1 MGNNYQVRVEAVL
14 DVAKLRAQLQGIGK
28 DTKIK
33 FDTSGVKNAQNDV
46 KKFGDTVTRTTSEG
60 GKGARNMGREF
71 KGLKTYISDGAKSLG
86 SIAKQRVAFLAMT
99 DIVSGAAQGMKAMVG
114 SVFELDASLTEFKKV
129 SDLSGAS
136 LDAYKDKAFELGKT
150 VAKTGTQMIDSATE
164 FKKSGFTDA
173 ESLNLGK
180 IAQMYRNVADEE
192 ISAGDAANFMISQMK
207 AFNIPASNAE
217 HIIDAL
223 NAVSNKYAVSSAD
236 IATNI
241 GKASAAMAVG
251 NVTYE
256 QSIG

>member
-99 DIVSGAAQGMKAMVG
+99 DIVSGAAHGMKAMVG
-114 SVFELDASLTEFKKV
+114 SVFELDASLTEMKKV
-129 SDLSGAS
+129 SDLNGAS
-136 LDAYKDKAFELGKT
+136 LDKFTKKAFDVGT
-150 VAKTGTQMIDSATE
+150 ATARTGTEAVNAATLHILE
-164 FKKSGFTDA
+164 K
-173 ESLNLGK
+173 LGGIYSDVYNRMGR
-180 IAQMYRNVADEE
+180 IAGMY
-192 ISAGDAANFMISQMK
+192 
-207 AFNIPASNAE
+207 
-217 HIIDAL
+217 
-223 NAVSNKYAVSSAD
+223 
-236 IATNI
+236 
-241 GKASAAMAVG
+241 
-251 NVTYE
+251 
-256 QSIG
+256 